1 MIIFFVCF
9 PPASVTIRKVDRFGI
24 LVSLSSFLLFVVAV
38 VVLLSM
44 FGFNQ
49 IGGLN

>member
-1 MIIFFVCF
+1 MIIFFYF
-9 PPASVTIRKVDRFGI
+9 LPASVTIRKVDRFGI

-38 VVLLSM
+38 VLLSM
-44 FGFNQ
+44 FGFSQ